1 MHGWTWASASP
12 PLSDRFE
19 FSTSSART
27 RRRTPGAETTAASS
41 YRTSGARTAR
51 VAATRYDGPLVW
63 RTTSRRPGP
72 ARVLG
77 PAFGRSS
84 GSGGNFAASGKL
96 EDGVCSRLCE
106 FGSTYTMPTDALDT
120 TGAKFHAFREMTFS
134 GVDGPRRRRLLG
146 PLRTRSLRCRR
157 SHGLQVDVRDT
168 PRRRRPA
175 ALAVEPPRRRQNSKR
190 SEAEEPPEEPP
201 PVVLAPDDPACPF
214 CWSPL
219 KLQARTAK
227 VTVFGCAGPY
237 TYR

>member
-1 MHGWTWASASP
+1 MGQRIAAALG
-12 PLSDRFE
+12 PLRVFHLVGADPSTNAGRRNDRRE
-19 FSTSSART
+19 QLQDVGRVNCAR
-27 RRRTPGAETTAASS
+27 
-41 YRTSGARTAR
+41 SGDAVDR
-51 VAATRYDGPLVW
+51 PLVW
-63 RTTSRRPGP
+63 RTISRRPGP

-77 PAFGRSS
+77 PSFGRSS
-84 GSGGNFAASGKL
+84 GSGGNFAAGGKL

-175 ALAVEPPRRRQNSKR
+175 ALAVEPPRRRHAPRTRRRRHGASMGRKR
-190 SEAEEPPEEPP
+190 PWNGRFRVARG
-201 PVVLAPDDPACPF
+201 LF
-214 CWSPL
+214 CRSWRS
-219 KLQARTAK
+219 
-227 VTVFGCAGPY
+227 
-237 TYR
+237 

>member
-1 MHGWTWASASP
+1 MGGLGLAH
-12 PLSDRFE
+12 
-19 FSTSSART
+19 
-27 RRRTPGAETTAASS
+27 RRRSRTASSFAPRRRGPVGARARRAGAASCCEA
-41 YRTSGARTAR
+41 SGARTAR
-51 VAATRYDGPLVW
+51 VAATRWDVPWVW
-63 RTTSRRPGP
+63 RTISRRPGP

-84 GSGGNFAASGKL
+84 GSGGNFAAGGKL

-175 ALAVEPPRRRQNSKR
+175 ALAVEPPRRRHAPRTRRR
-190 SEAEEPPEEPP
+190 SHGASMGRERPWNGR
-201 PVVLAPDDPACPF
+201 L
-214 CWSPL
+214 
-219 KLQARTAK
+219 RH
-227 VTVFGCAGPY
+227 
-237 TYR
+237 